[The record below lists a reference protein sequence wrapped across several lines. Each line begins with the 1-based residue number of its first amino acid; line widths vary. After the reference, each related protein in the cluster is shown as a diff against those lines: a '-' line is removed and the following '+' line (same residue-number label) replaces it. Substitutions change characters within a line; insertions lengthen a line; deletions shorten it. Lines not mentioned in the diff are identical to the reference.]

1 MSCDLATVPAPDL
14 DHARVELVTIRVH
27 EWTEEYFLISNREK

>member
-27 EWTEEYFLISNREK
+27 EMD